1 MPRGVDVPF
10 RPMSISEMLDGAI
23 AGIRHSTR
31 TVLGVSVAISTV
43 VQVTGSL
50 ISYYFIGQE
59 ARGEVTPRV
68 LLRSVGA
75 QATLGGID
83 LILTAFGILFLSG
96 LLAPVLAR
104 TMFGLDISLRQV
116 WLDVRA
122 RFGQL
127 LLMAFV
133 LIVISLAALA
143 LPALP
148 FALAAAGN
156 AHPAIGVLSALFG
169 FPAGV
174 VLMLWLYVLL
184 VQSVPA
190 LVMER
195 QGIGGALAR
204 ARRLSKGRWWRTFG
218 TLLLAMLV
226 TVFMGFFALRIPFLI
241 AQVVLFGDSGSGSD
255 QVLPALALD
264 TVGRIVS
271 WSVVLPFDAGVIALL
286 YMDRRMRREGLDL
299 DLATRPAPEGDEDFF
314 ELWRP
319 SVPSR
324 PAPYAPPV
332 APAPG
337 MAHRQ
342 GAP

>member
-1 MPRGVDVPF
+1 
-10 RPMSISEMLDGAI
+10 MSISEMLDGAI
-23 AGIRHSTR
+23 ACIRHSTR

-43 VQVTGSL
+43 VQVTGSV

-59 ARGEVTPRV
+59 SRGEVTPRV

-83 LILTAFGILFLSG
+83 LVLTAFGILLLSG

-104 TMFGLDISLRQV
+104 TMFGLDISMRQV

-122 RFGQL
+122 RFGRL
-127 LLMAFV
+127 LLVAFL
-133 LIVISLAALA
+133 LIVVSLAALA
-143 LPALP
+143 LPVLP
-148 FALAAAGN
+148 FALAVGGDAN
-156 AHPAIGVLSALFG
+156 PAFGVLSALLG

-174 VLMLWLYVLL
+174 VLMLWVYVLL
-184 VQSVPA
+184 VPSVPA
-190 LVMER
+190 LIMER
-195 QGIGGALAR
+195 QGIGGALMR

-241 AQVVLFGDSGSGSD
+241 AQVLLFGGSGSGSD

-299 DLATRPAPEGDEDFF
+299 DLATRPAPGDDDDFF

-319 SVPSR
+319 SAPSR
-324 PAPYAPPV
+324 PFTPPV
-332 APAPG
+332 APVPG
-337 MAHRQ
+337 AAHRQ

>member
-1 MPRGVDVPF
+1 MPRGSEVPF

-23 AGIRHSTR
+23 AGIRHRPR
-31 TVLGVSVAISTV
+31 TVLGMSVAISTV
-43 VQVTGSL
+43 VQVAGSVV
-50 ISYYFIGQE
+50 SYYFIGRE
-59 ARGEVTPRV
+59 ARGEITPRA

-75 QATLGGID
+75 QATLGAVD
-83 LILTAFGILFLSG
+83 LVLTAFGILLLSG

-104 TMFGLDISLRQV
+104 TMFGLDISLRQT

-122 RFGQL
+122 RFGRL
-127 LLMAFV
+127 VLVAVL
-133 LIVISLAALA
+133 LIVVSLAALA
-143 LPALP
+143 LPWLP
-148 FALAAAGN
+148 FALAVIGDTN
-156 AHPAIGVLSALFG
+156 PAVGVLSAVFG
-169 FPAGV
+169 IPAGLA
-174 VLMLWLYVLL
+174 LMLWTYVLL

-195 QGIGGALAR
+195 QGIGGALTR

-241 AQVVLFGDSGSGSD
+241 AQGLLFGESGSS
-255 QVLPALALD
+255 QVLPAIALD
-264 TVGRIVS
+264 TIGRIVS

-286 YMDRRMRREGLDL
+286 YMDRRMRREGFDL
-299 DLATRPAPEGDEDFF
+299 DLATRPVPEGDEDFF
-314 ELWRP
+314 DLWRP
-319 SVPSR
+319 SAPSR
-324 PAPYAPPV
+324 PVPYAPPV

-337 MAHRQ
+337 TAYGQ